1 MNDILH
7 IIIGASLGFLLI
19 IQYSMIVADIKNN
32 NAKAWEIFVGIIPFG
47 PYLLMFLTAIWH
59 LATMPFKNR

>member
-1 MNDILH
+1 
-7 IIIGASLGFLLI
+7 
-19 IQYSMIVADIKNN
+19 MIVADIKNN